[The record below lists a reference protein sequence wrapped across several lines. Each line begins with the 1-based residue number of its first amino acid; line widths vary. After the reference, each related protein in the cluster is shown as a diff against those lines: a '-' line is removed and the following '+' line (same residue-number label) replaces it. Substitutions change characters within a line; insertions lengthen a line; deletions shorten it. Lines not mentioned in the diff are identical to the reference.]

1 VSYKCGEKRKK
12 KLTEAALDWTNDIKA
27 GREDVAASLPFGR
40 FPVRNGG
47 LESRLRLALEPAAL
61 SAGRGPGGGGCAVAE
76 SRREVV
82 SGAREPG
89 ALEEMDE
96 RG

>member
-1 VSYKCGEKRKK
+1 MLSCKVVSSREYIYG
-12 KLTEAALDWTNDIKA
+12 AHAPA
-27 GREDVAASLPFGR
+27 PEDVAASLPFGR